1 MINLVDYRTE
11 DAFPSEMKTASR
23 CAAAYA
29 FDQEKRRI
37 LEAKKRVLIWA
48 SLENVPDD
56 KLDVLAV
63 ENRVL
68 FYNSGLDPSIKRQ
81 LIQNSIY
88 WYMKLGTRQAM
99 EEMIDIVF
107 QNDNSSV
114 EEWYTYAG
122 ALPLA
127 ATTASIS
134 RSGTSSV
141 LPKPEKLSTSS
152 CFSCAGSKYYSQNN
166 HQTPKFV

>member
-1 MINLVDYRTE
+1 MRSTRR
-11 DAFPSEMKTASR
+11 K
-23 CAAAYA
+23 
-29 FDQEKRRI
+29 RI

-88 WYMKLGTRQAM
+88 WYTKLGTRQAM

-114 EEWYTYAG
+114 EEWYIRRRS
-122 ALPLA
+122 LPFPD
-127 ATTASIS
+127 
-134 RSGTSSV
+134 RGRN
-141 LPKPEKLSTSS
+141 K
-152 CFSCAGSKYYSQNN
+152 CFTDFDHGIFKILKHC
-166 HQTPKFV
+166 